1 MELLVLGGLLLGCL
15 EALKL
20 LSLDELLAAE
30 AFLSDEALDLG
41 GLVVSLVTALDL
53 ALGNILA
60 NVVLLWVESEDGSNL
75 VLSLLEE
82 TVRQLL
88 VGAALNFLVALLH
101 DLQGHDSEVR
111 AGEATA
117 DRLSSSVASSLWVE
131 ERALFLEENACSAVL
146 HYALLHGETL
156 LVVSSGNFENVALVV
171 LAQILSCNF
180 HSHSLLIE
188 WTTARQCKKL
198 DIERDKLSHAGK
210 RIPMPVEHHLH
221 LAFIINL
228 NFLLPT

>member
-1 MELLVLGGLLLGCL
+1 MRRLFKGE
-15 EALKL
+15 
-20 LSLDELLAAE
+20 
-30 AFLSDEALDLG
+30 
-41 GLVVSLVTALDL
+41 VSLT
-53 ALGNILA
+53 
-60 NVVLLWVESEDGSNL
+60 
-75 VLSLLEE
+75 
-82 TVRQLL
+82 
-88 VGAALNFLVALLH
+88 
-101 DLQGHDSEVR
+101 
-111 AGEATA
+111 
-117 DRLSSSVASSLWVE
+117 
-131 ERALFLEENACSAVL
+131 FLEENACSAVL

-171 LAQILSCNF
+171 LAQILSFNLL
-180 HSHSLLIE
+180 SHSLLIE